1 VIGCFFRGSC
11 LSDEGGKSW
20 FASGQVAILKP
31 VTLVPRELSV
41 SKTFLLF
48 VPVELVVVS
57 ADLGVCVCSFEG
69 VCVCVWGVCVW
80 EGRSHGCMSARE
92 SRSYLGAPIGAWRY
106 DLSRAYILRSRL
118 AKHKAKIFLGEYMA
132 QNFDYGQFFIFLWT
146 NLHFSTVKLESVSLW
161 QVKEKNADVSLN
173 FSFLVY

>member
-1 VIGCFFRGSC
+1 
-11 LSDEGGKSW
+11 
-20 FASGQVAILKP
+20 
-31 VTLVPRELSV
+31 
-41 SKTFLLF
+41 
-48 VPVELVVVS
+48 
-57 ADLGVCVCSFEG
+57 
-69 VCVCVWGVCVW
+69 VW

-132 QNFDYGQFFIFLWT
+132 QNFDYGQFFIF
-146 NLHFSTVKLESVSLW
+146 FMDKSSFFYGEVESVSLW